1 LKIISWILS
10 AIYSFNLGSNV
21 NKTNRI
27 NEIKINDSVHS
38 VLSSYKHNFVGFPYQ
53 TTVLNHSGNCVIV
66 ISKDDAHISNV
77 VIFSPD
83 KELLYS
89 SLPLMDSTDIN
100 KVIGKKIG
108 SIKKQYGN
116 VHFDIGSG
124 VRIPSYITKN
134 AEFVYLSVHPSRN
147 PDSDIVTAF
156 DVENIFDKY
165 LPT

>member
-1 LKIISWILS
+1 MKIISWILS
-10 AIYSFNLGSNV
+10 AICSFNLGSNV

-27 NEIKINDSVHS
+27 NEIKINDSIHS
-38 VLSSYKHNFVGFPYQ
+38 VLSSYKHNFVGFPFQ

-108 SIKKQYGN
+108 SMKKQYGD
-116 VHFDIGSG
+116 VHFDNGSG
-124 VRIPSYITKN
+124 IRKPSYITKN
-134 AEFVYLSVHPSRN
+134 AEFVYFSVHPLRN
-147 PDSDIVTAF
+147 ANDEVVTGFIVE
-156 DVENIFDKY
+156 DIFDKY